1 MAATCVSPIKAS
13 VIRLI
18 KLDTCGV
25 PVTGASSSVSTFKG
39 FTQVSATPDYEEGEE
54 FILKNANGELC
65 VNEKDPNSLKR
76 VGLEVVVCTMDPD
89 LQVIASGER
98 LLTTGAPATGVG
110 VAYGEGQLTA
120 RFSLELWQPIA
131 GANACTPGGVQQY
144 VYWLF
149 GNVGNTMVGDFTFEN
164 GTFTYTFSAETKA
177 WSTLWP
183 LRIGS
188 LTTGLGTNTLQS
200 DEHFLWTI
208 TTVAPPTPVCGA
220 VLIA

>member
-18 KLDTCGV
+18 KLDSCGV
-25 PVTGASSSVSTFKG
+25 PVTGASSAVSVFKG

-54 FILKNANGELC
+54 FILKNASGELC

-76 VGLEVVVCTMDPD
+76 VGLEVEVCTMDPD

-98 LLTTGAPATGVG
+98 LLTTGAPATGTG
-110 VAYGEGQLTA
+110 VAYGEGQLTS

-131 GANACTPGGVQQY
+131 GAGACTPGGVPQY

-149 GNVGNTMVGDFTFEN
+149 GNVGNTMIGDFTFEN
-164 GTFTYTFSAETKA
+164 GTFTFTFSAETKA

-183 LRIGS
+183 LRIGA
-188 LTTGLGTNTLQS
+188 LTTGLGTNTMLS
-200 DEHFLWTI
+200 DEHFLWNI
-208 TTVAPPTPVCGA
+208 TTVAPPTAVCGA

>member
-1 MAATCVSPIKAS
+1 MAATCVTPIKAS

-18 KLDTCGV
+18 KLDSCGV
-25 PVTGASSSVSTFKG
+25 PVTGASSSVVTFNG
-39 FTQVSATPDYEEGEE
+39 FVSVAVTPDYEEGQE
-54 FILKNANGELC
+54 FIQKRADGSLC
-65 VNEKDPNSLKR
+65 VSDKDPNELKR
-76 VGLEVVVCTMDPD
+76 VSLDVEVCTLDPD

-98 LLTTGAPATGVG
+98 LLTDGAPATGTG

-131 GANACTPGGVQQY
+131 GANACSPGGVQQY

-149 GNVGNTMVGDFTFEN
+149 GNVGNTMIGDFTFEN
-164 GTFTYTFSAETKA
+164 DVFTYSFSAETKR

-188 LTTGLGTNTLQS
+188 LATGLGTNTLLS
-200 DEHFLWTI
+200 DEHFLWNI
-208 TTVAPPTPVCGA
+208 TTTPPPTAGCGA
-220 VLIA
+220 VLVA